1 MTLWYKNTINIFSDV
16 YDALMRFYVVSWGKT
31 QKVKNDLFQEGV
43 FLTVFSILFA
53 PIDVFINRI
62 LKVLS
67 DFLCGLSLECD
78 DIVRVSDAPVKHI
91 FCLIKLKMANK
102 SFIFSHHSPDF

>member
-1 MTLWYKNTINIFSDV
+1 MLI
-16 YDALMRFYVVSWGKT
+16 LWGKV
-31 QKVKNDLFQEGV
+31 QKVKYELFQKGE
-43 FLTVFSILFA
+43 FLKVFSIFFA
-53 PIDVFINRI
+53 PIDVFINGVLPQDP

-67 DFLCGLSLECD
+67 DFLYGFSLECD

-102 SFIFSHHSPDF
+102 SFVFNHNSYRSLEDSLRNSFS